1 MRVVTETASIV
12 APEVITG
19 VFLIA
24 LVAQIS
30 SIAAPEVITGVFL
43 IAQECSFRSVPYC
56 AGDRN
61 SINSGT

>member
-1 MRVVTETASIV
+1 MSIV

-30 SIAAPEVITGVFL
+30 SIAATEVITAAFL
-43 IAQECSFRSVPYC
+43 IAF
-56 AGDRN
+56 GDRDIVN
-61 SINSGT
+61 RPY